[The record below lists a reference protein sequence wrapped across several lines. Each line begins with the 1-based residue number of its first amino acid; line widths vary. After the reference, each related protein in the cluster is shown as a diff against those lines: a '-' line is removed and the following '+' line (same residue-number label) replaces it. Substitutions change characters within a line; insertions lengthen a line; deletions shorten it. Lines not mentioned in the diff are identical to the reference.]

1 MHRTN
6 LRKDGGR
13 PLVRCAIYT
22 RKSHEDGLEQNFNSL
37 DAQREACAAYITSQK
52 HEGWRALPT
61 FYDDGGISGAT
72 MERPAL
78 KMLLAD
84 IESGKV
90 DVIVVYK
97 VDRLTRALSDFAKM
111 VEVFDEHNVSFVSV
125 TQQFNT
131 TSSMGRLTL
140 NVLLSFAQFER
151 EVTGERIRDKI
162 EASKK
167 KGMWMGGLPPIGYAC
182 KDRKLIV
189 VEEEAETLRHIFQRY
204 VELGSVT
211 SLRQVLA
218 ASGIVSKQRIGTSGR
233 RTGGKPF
240 TRGALY
246 HLLRNRIYLGEIVH
260 KDKSYPGEH
269 EAIIDRELW
278 DQVQVRLTSN
288 GTELREGRTSKQPSL
303 LAGIIFD
310 GNGDRMSPSHAVK
323 KGKRYRYYV
332 SNPLITGSRADAPAG
347 RRIPA
352 GEIER
357 LVSERICQALD
368 NQPFVLKTI
377 ASLTEDPAVQKRF
390 LRQASE
396 VAQAWS
402 DLATAELR
410 GLLLTFVIRIDVRAD
425 TVEIQLRP
433 LQLVQTI
440 RNDNEMHPTMA
451 DDNGP
456 ADLVKLSVPAR
467 LKRSGMETMMVIE
480 DQKGKRQNQKPD
492 RSLVRLLVCATDFRE
507 RVMKSRG
514 TSIREIAEEAGV
526 SRSYFTRILRLAYL
540 APDIVQAILSGEHPP
555 HLTAAKLTAASRL
568 PLSWPQQRELL
579 GLV

>member
-1 MHRTN
+1 MPKSTHRM
-6 LRKDGGR
+6 DVGR
-13 PLVRCAIYT
+13 NEVRCAIYT

-52 HEGWRALPT
+52 HEGWRALPA

-84 IESGKV
+84 IRSGEV

-111 VEVFDEHNVSFVSV
+111 VDLFDEYDVSFVSV

-131 TSSMGRLTL
+131 TLSMGRLTL

-167 KGMWMGGLPPIGYAC
+167 KGMWMGGVPPLGYAC
-182 KDRKLIV
+182 ADRKLIV
-189 VEEEAETLRHIFQRY
+189 VEDEAATVRHIFQRY
-204 VELGSVT
+204 VELGSVA
-211 SLRQVLA
+211 SLRQVLEA
-218 ASGIVSKQRIGTSGR
+218 TGIVSKLRVEVSGR

-269 EAIIDRELW
+269 TAIVEQGLW
-278 DQVQVRLTSN
+278 DQVQARLTAN
-288 GTELREGRTSKQPSL
+288 GNEQREGRTSKQPSL
-303 LAGIIFD
+303 LAGLIFD
-310 GNGDRMSPSHAVK
+310 GDGNRMTPSHAVK

-332 SNPLITGSRADAPAG
+332 SQSLITSSRANAPAG

-357 LVSERICQALD
+357 LVTERIYQALSD
-368 NQPFVLKTI
+368 RSLMLKAI
-377 ASLTEDPAVQKRF
+377 AALTDDPAVQKRF

-396 VAQAWS
+396 VVQAWS
-402 DLATAELR
+402 DLATADLR
-410 GLLLTFVIRIDVRAD
+410 GILLTFVVRIDIRAD
-425 TVEIQLRP
+425 KVDIQLRP

-440 RNDNEMHPTMA
+440 RNDNEMHPTVA
-451 DDNGP
+451 EDIEQ
-456 ADLVKLSVPAR
+456 AEAVTLSVPAR

-480 DQKGKRQNQKPD
+480 GQKGKRQNQKPD
-492 RSLVRLLVCATDFRE
+492 RSLVRLLVYATDFHD

-555 HLTAAKLTAASRL
+555 DLTAARLAAASRL
-568 PLSWPQQRELL
+568 PLTWPQQREVL
-579 GLV
+579 GIL

>member
-1 MHRTN
+1 MPRSN
-6 LRKDGGR
+6 QRKDGER
-13 PLVRCAIYT
+13 PSVRCAIYT
-22 RKSHEDGLEQNFNSL
+22 RKSHEDGLEQDFNSL
-37 DAQREACAAYITSQK
+37 DAQREACAAYIASQK
-52 HEGWRALPT
+52 HEGWRALPA

-84 IESGKV
+84 IRSGKI

-111 VEVFDEHNVSFVSV
+111 VEIFDEHGVSFVSV

-167 KGMWMGGLPPIGYAC
+167 KGMWMGGLPPIGYVC
-182 KDRKLIV
+182 KDRKLVV
-189 VEEEAETLRHIFQRY
+189 VEEEAETVRHIFQRY
-204 VELGSVT
+204 IELGSVA
-211 SLRQVLA
+211 SLREALSA
-218 ASGIVSKQRIGTSGR
+218 AGIFSKQRVSASGR

-278 DQVQVRLTSN
+278 DQVQARLTEN
-288 GTELREGRTSKQPSL
+288 GKERREGRASKQPSL
-303 LAGIIFD
+303 LAGLIFD
-310 GNGDRMSPSHAVK
+310 DDGKRMTPSHAIK

-332 SNPLITGSRADAPAG
+332 SQVLITGSRADAPAG

-357 LVSERICQALD
+357 LVTERIRQALND
-368 NQPFVLKTI
+368 QSFMLKTI
-377 ASLTEDPAVQKRF
+377 AAITDKPAAQKQF
-390 LRQASE
+390 LEQAS
-396 VAQAWS
+396 AAAKGWS
-402 DLATAELR
+402 DLATLDMR
-410 GLLLTFVIRIDVRAD
+410 RVLLNFIVRIDIRAD
-425 TVEIQLRP
+425 KVEVQLRP
-433 LQLVQTI
+433 QQLVQTI
-440 RNDNEMHPTMA
+440 RDDHELHPTVA
-451 DDNGP
+451 NYDGS
-456 ADLVKLSVPAR
+456 AGTVTLSVRAR
-467 LKRSGMETMMVIE
+467 LKRSGMESLIII
-480 DQKGKRQNQKPD
+480 DGQKGKRQNQKPD
-492 RSLVRLLVCATDFRE
+492 RSLVRLLVNATDFRD
-507 RVMKSRG
+507 RIMKG
-514 TSIREIAEEAGV
+514 HGASIRKIAEQAGV
-526 SRSYFTRILRLAYL
+526 SPSYFTRILRLAYL
-540 APDIVQAILSGEHPP
+540 APDIVQAILSGAHPP
-555 HLTAAKLTAASRL
+555 DLTAAKLTAASRL

-579 GLV
+579 GFL